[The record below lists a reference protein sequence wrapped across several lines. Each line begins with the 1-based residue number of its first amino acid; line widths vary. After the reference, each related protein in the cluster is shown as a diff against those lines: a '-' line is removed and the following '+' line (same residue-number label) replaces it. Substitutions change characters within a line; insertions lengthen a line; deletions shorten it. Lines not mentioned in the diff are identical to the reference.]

1 MPLIAA
7 DGATSKHGQRFDRY
21 GDVAQNDGLQGH
33 GERHCALL
41 DVLVAVLRSEWGG
54 AVEKEPAAY
63 RDYSDHRPDL
73 TVTGVGSGGALLA
86 GDLKLFC
93 PIDSDAAAQLRAA
106 YVAFGGTQPAAR
118 LKVHGLAER
127 AGVGSWNWRTGDGHV
142 AAVAGDYKRAE
153 ALGVDVRCLLIE
165 TFGGLSPAVCE
176 ILRQIA
182 EQRQNRLRSDEYDYA
197 TWSTRSWRAF
207 AVQKLAVATQR
218 SAAME
223 IARAMGLTTAYDT
236 RGGLGGGPECAVM

>member
-1 MPLIAA
+1 MQ
-7 DGATSKHGQRFDRY
+7 H
-21 GDVAQNDGLQGH
+21 
-33 GERHCALL
+33 
-41 DVLVAVLRSEWGG
+41 VL
-54 AVEKEPAAY
+54 
-63 RDYSDHRPDL
+63 
-73 TVTGVGSGGALLA
+73 
-86 GDLKLFC
+86 
-93 PIDSDAAAQLRAA
+93 
-106 YVAFGGTQPAAR
+106 
-118 LKVHGLAER
+118 
-127 AGVGSWNWRTGDGHV
+127 
-142 AAVAGDYKRAE
+142 
-153 ALGVDVRCLLIE
+153 LLIE

>member
-1 MPLIAA
+1 MSEDKKKPGMTLPCVCCVWEEI
-7 DGATSKHGQRFDRY
+7 R
-21 GDVAQNDGLQGH
+21 
-33 GERHCALL
+33 
-41 DVLVAVLRSEWGG
+41 RS
-54 AVEKEPAAY
+54 
-63 RDYSDHRPDL
+63 
-73 TVTGVGSGGALLA
+73 
-86 GDLKLFC
+86 
-93 PIDSDAAAQLRAA
+93 
-106 YVAFGGTQPAAR
+106 
-118 LKVHGLAER
+118 
-127 AGVGSWNWRTGDGHV
+127 
-142 AAVAGDYKRAE
+142 
-153 ALGVDVRCLLIE
+153 
-165 TFGGLSPAVCE
+165 VCE